1 MQAIALDRRKEAS
14 PLYYQIECLLRQKIE
29 DGEFKTG
36 DIFLS
41 ERELMELFDVSR
53 ITVRQAI
60 SSLVR
65 AGYLQSSRGIGTTVV
80 AQKIMED
87 LHHKV
92 ISFSEEMALHG
103 IVMDTSFCKI
113 DLVPADLVIAREF
126 GLEAHHKVYLLE
138 RIRCADKVPIVYTL
152 TYLNPILDL
161 PLDGEEYK
169 DSLYRMLAEKLNI
182 SIVSGQEILEAI
194 PADINIAA
202 MLEMEKNMPVFKR
215 TRITAD
221 QHGRTIEHSI
231 CYYPGNK
238 YKYAIKI

>member
-1 MQAIALDRRKEAS
+1 MQAIALDKGKGAP
-14 PLYYQIECLLRQKIE
+14 PLYYQIECLLKQKIE
-29 DGEFKTG
+29 DGEFKKG

-65 AGYLQSSRGIGTTVV
+65 AGYLQSSRGVGTTVV

-113 DLVPADLVIAREF
+113 NLVSADPVIARSFE
-126 GLEAHHKVYLLE
+126 LEVHQKVYLLE
-138 RIRCADKVPIVYTL
+138 RVRCADKVPIVYTL

-161 PLDGEEYK
+161 PLEGEEYK
-169 DSLYRMLAEKLNI
+169 DSLYRLLIKKLNI
-182 SIVSGQEILEAI
+182 SIVSGQEILEAV
-194 PADINIAA
+194 PADIHIAA
-202 MLEMEKNMPVFKR
+202 MLEIEKNMPVFKR
-215 TRITAD
+215 RRITAD

>member
-1 MQAIALDRRKEAS
+1 MQAIALDRKKGAA
-14 PLYYQIECLLRQKIE
+14 PLYYQIENLLRQKIE
-29 DGEFKTG
+29 DGEFEKG

-41 ERELMELFDVSR
+41 ERELMELFEVSR

-60 SSLVR
+60 RSLVQ

-103 IVMDTSFCKI
+103 IVMNTSFCKI
-113 DLVPADLVIAREF
+113 NLVPADLVIARDF
-126 GLEAHHKVYLLE
+126 GLESHARVYLLE

-152 TYLNPILDL
+152 TYLNPVLDL

-182 SIVSGQEILEAI
+182 RIVSGQEILEAI

-202 MLEMEKNMPVFKR
+202 MLEIEKNMPVFKR
-215 TRITAD
+215 TRITMD